1 LRSYDLMSIVDGSD
15 VLPQFIVNAEGNA
28 TAVNPTYQLRQKK
41 DQFILAWFNA
51 TLNDC
56 HYLIFTPFPNIFSKI
71 RFFKRNDK
79 HKKEDKK

>member
-51 TLNDC
+51 TLNSSQDLKLSTES
-56 HYLIFTPFPNIFSKI
+56 YFTFIYILNF
-71 RFFKRNDK
+71 
-79 HKKEDKK
+79 